1 MVSGS
6 LGSFQGQKASAPG
19 LDDMPLSMPFFTLTF
34 LSLLVCNAPGALDLE
49 PGGNE
54 AGTHGQL
61 ELCHQRGGRG
71 KRRLILGQPRL
82 GSR

>member
-1 MVSGS
+1 M
-6 LGSFQGQKASAPG
+6 K
-19 LDDMPLSMPFFTLTF
+19 
-34 LSLLVCNAPGALDLE
+34 

-61 ELCHQRGGRG
+61 ELCHRGEAEAIN
-71 KRRLILGQPRL
+71 RRLILGQPRL